1 MERLTSAQMLRTGDN
16 WGLSPKP
23 DQASPESITENGLE
37 RLREP
42 GNGYEPYEMLPSG
55 HEMTITIM
63 STQGSQNL
71 HTQKDIGEEE
81 KLVGKTAVRVER
93 GKGNGG
99 EYEPNQSY

>member
-1 MERLTSAQMLRTGDN
+1 
-16 WGLSPKP
+16 
-23 DQASPESITENGLE
+23 
-37 RLREP
+37 
-42 GNGYEPYEMLPSG
+42 MLPSG

-63 STQGSQNL
+63 STQRSQNL
-71 HTQKDIGEEE
+71 HTQKDMGEEE